1 MFFSLISKTRNRGF
15 DTNIDDSKRFADSL
29 DVAVMQR
36 DPFYRKNGIIMVLPR
51 LFTLILRHQ
60 LEDMLMF

>member
-1 MFFSLISKTRNRGF
+1 MFYSLILKARSRGF

-29 DVAVMQR
+29 DVAVMQG
-36 DPFYRKNGIIMVLPR
+36 DPFYRKNGILPR

-60 LEDMLMF
+60 LEDMLML